1 MVYGLFIIIS
11 TFIASLSQIL
21 LKISA
26 NNPNYTGIYAYINM
40 YVIIAYILFFIST
53 FFSVYALKYIPISIS
68 AFLSTSSYFF
78 VIFFSYIILKE
89 KISKNMLIGLFF
101 ILLGIIIVNI

>member
-26 NNPNYTGIYAYINM
+26 NNPNYTGIYTYLNINVIVAYT
-40 YVIIAYILFFIST
+40 LFLLST

-78 VIFFSYIILKE
+78 VTLLSYIILKE
-89 KISKNMLIGLFF
+89 KISGN
-101 ILLGIIIVNI
+101 ILLGLVFVLLGITIVNL

>member
-1 MVYGLFIIIS
+1 MAYGLFIIVS

-26 NNPNYTGIYAYINM
+26 NNPNHTGIYAYLNIH
-40 YVIIAYILFFIST
+40 VIVAYSLFLLST

-68 AFLSTSSYFF
+68 AFLGTSSYFF

>member
-26 NNPNYTGIYAYINM
+26 NNPNNTGIYTYLNIN
-40 YVIIAYILFFIST
+40 VIVAYILFFIST

-78 VIFFSYIILKE
+78 VTLLSYIILKE
-89 KISKNMLIGLFF
+89 KISGN
-101 ILLGIIIVNI
+101 ILLGLVFVLLGITIVNL

>member
-26 NNPNYTGIYAYINM
+26 NNPNYTGIYTYLNINVIVAYT
-40 YVIIAYILFFIST
+40 LFLLST

-68 AFLSTSSYFF
+68 AFLGTSSYFF
-78 VIFFSYIILKE
+78 VTLLSYIILKE
-89 KISKNMLIGLFF
+89 KISGN
-101 ILLGIIIVNI
+101 ILLGLVFVLLGITIVNL

>member
-1 MVYGLFIIIS
+1 MAYGLFIIVS

-53 FFSVYALKYIPISIS
+53 FFSVYALQYIPISIS
-68 AFLSTSSYFF
+68 AFLGTSSYFF
-78 VIFFSYIILKE
+78 VTLLSYIILKE
-89 KISKNMLIGLFF
+89 KISGN
-101 ILLGIIIVNI
+101 ILLGLVFVLLGITIVNL